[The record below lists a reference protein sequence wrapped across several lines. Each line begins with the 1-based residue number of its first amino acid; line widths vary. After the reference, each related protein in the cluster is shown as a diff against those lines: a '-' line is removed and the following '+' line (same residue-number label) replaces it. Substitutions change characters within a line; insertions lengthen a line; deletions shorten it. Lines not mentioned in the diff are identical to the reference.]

1 MRNVAAFRSAVL
13 GSFVGGRIPC
23 GSVFQACVFTNYSD
37 ALWHSHRLCKIKKYI
52 IKAVGTVN
60 GLLQFAY
67 HGNGTCQRCD
77 TKGGDRQ
84 CNLVIV
90 AIVLCG
96 WSVHQASTK
105 EAVLRQS
112 RVGKLNR
119 QS

>member
-1 MRNVAAFRSAVL
+1 M
-13 GSFVGGRIPC
+13 
-23 GSVFQACVFTNYSD
+23 D
-37 ALWHSHRLCKIKKYI
+37 A
-52 IKAVGTVN
+52 VN

-105 EAVLRQS
+105 EQCYGRAGWASLIDRVSCGLKETFGGGRTPRGQLRMS
-112 RVGKLNR
+112 
-119 QS
+119 